1 MSVALKAACPCGSGR
16 KYKHCCRAA
25 DAQAKAARKSRVPLI
40 LISLGLVAGAIFAV
54 THGFRT
60 GGIVA
65 ATGVIFA
72 VLVLALGD
80 PPPPRG
86 GDDDPA
92 AMNFGR

>member
-16 KYKHCCRAA
+16 KYKHCCHATDVQARAA
-25 DAQAKAARKSRVPLI
+25 QKSRIPLI
-40 LISLGLVAGAIFAV
+40 LIGIGLIGGAVFAV
-54 THGFRT
+54 THGLRV

-65 ATGVIFA
+65 ASGIIFA

-80 PPPPRG
+80 PPPPKG